1 MVKQAKPKQAVA
13 QAALNYIKPGMRIGV
28 GTGST
33 VNCFINELVA
43 KKQQIEAIVSS
54 SQTTTHRLNEVGLT
68 TTEMNHAGKIDL
80 YIDGADETNEAR
92 QLIKGGGGALTGEKI
107 IAANTDQ
114 FVVIVDETKM
124 VKNLGSF
131 PLPIEVIP
139 MARSYVSREMV
150 KMGGLPQYRE
160 GIKTDYGNEIIDI
173 YNLDLTNATAIESTI
188 NQIPGVVTNGI
199 FAHRKADTV
208 LVSTKKHGIQTF

>member
-150 KMGGLPQYRE
+150 KLGGLPQYRE

-199 FAHRKADTV
+199 FAHRKADAV